1 MPLFQSESKCETFL
15 LKMTL
20 VCMKMNLQT
29 ELIFHMRVFTVR
41 LVLKQGHKRTRK
53 WPIEPLKEI
62 NLGVA

>member
-1 MPLFQSESKCETFL
+1 MESESKCETFL

-62 NLGVA
+62 NLSVA